1 MQFAAARAALT
12 SSGGKKDQ
20 ILAQQ
25 SLVLSLLDTL
35 SAALKPLQKL
45 EQLLA
50 YEALRD
56 DAHPTINSL
65 SAVAAD
71 VNVALA
77 AHGVSPLSATVGEYF
92 DEERHSRF
100 ARGGVVPSDDLL
112 DDLLVRE
119 VVRPGYVHTAT
130 GTVLVPVLVHAS
142 SATAGT
148 PNAAA
153 ATSAPVTETPRG
165 TRVHEVAST
174 DTLQGLCLR
183 YNVQPQ
189 SLLRLNRLP
198 NAQAIH
204 ARRTLRLPPLPS
216 TAEPSSAAIR
226 EGGMEG
232 GGGGAP
238 VLVGGNGTHS
248 SGGGGESGILHA
260 TTSPSLAARIA
271 ARRQSRASRPLGGG
285 GSGSWR
291 SDDGGGA
298 TGGGSGEEEV
308 EEEADPRLVAELESA
323 LNWSVE
329 KLQQQQQTTTSS
341 SKEEGSSSTG
351 KWRPDSELMEALG
364 EAVRNALLQPW
375 RAVASGSGEG
385 EGKSEGGE
393 RLYLRALA
401 LHASERTLRALLSR
415 DGELLDAFASE
426 LWKAMRRLVEEGDE
440 AIMMDVKRT
449 SRRRPSK
456 ASGEERIYARDSFDL
471 V

>member
-71 VNVALA
+71 VSVALA
-77 AHGVSPLSATVGEYF
+77 VHGVSPLSATVGEYF

-153 ATSAPVTETPRG
+153 ATSAPPVTETPRG

-248 SGGGGESGILHA
+248 SGGGGESGIPHA

-285 GSGSWR
+285 GSWR

-298 TGGGSGEEEV
+298 TGGGSGEEEE

-329 KLQQQQQTTTSS
+329 KLQQQQQITTSS
-341 SKEEGSSSTG
+341 KEGSSSIG
-351 KWRPDSELMEALG
+351 KWRPDAELMEALG

-375 RAVASGSGEG
+375 RAVASGSGEE
-385 EGKSEGGE
+385 EGTEGGE

-440 AIMMDVKRT
+440 AILDVKRT

>member
-440 AIMMDVKRT
+440 AILDAKRT
-449 SRRRPSK
+449 STRRPSK